1 LTVRHSLLAIE
12 LLNAP
17 PAIRKIIAANPN
29 VALALIIE
37 PDSLPN
43 LVTNSNLTTCQQSAD
58 GYRQGVA
65 YALQQLNLP
74 NVVMYLDAGHGGWLG
89 ELSSCT
95 LDFKGLTHK
104 CFRMGRQSQYATSRQ
119 PSIYSLKKQS

>member
-1 LTVRHSLLAIE
+1 
-12 LLNAP
+12 
-17 PAIRKIIAANPN
+17 
-29 VALALIIE
+29 
-37 PDSLPN
+37 

-89 ELSSCT
+89 EFKSSVLDSEIDQQSLSGWDANLSTQPLITYT
-95 LDFKGLTHK
+95 LLNK
-104 CFRMGRQSQYATSRQ
+104 
-119 PSIYSLKKQS
+119 